1 MKTRLQKVIFMLSKY
16 FIYGLL
22 VQSFFLNFLLANDGT
37 AQRYKSIK
45 EVFVDMDV
53 EQSSV
58 PDLLKAIERR
68 SQFKFSYDTKDIDD
82 KVIVNIPK
90 GRYSVAAVLG
100 LVVNAAPLGFKQVN
114 NDINITRINRKS
126 TAPKIA
132 IIVEKQISGRVTDE
146 TGEPLPGVTVLV
158 KNTNKGTSTDSEG
171 YYKLT
176 VQDEVVTLVFSF
188 IGYVSEEIVVGN
200 QSIIDVMMVQDIQK
214 LTEVVVIGYGT
225 QQARNITSAISTV
238 KSKDLREVPVPGLDQ
253 ALQGRAA
260 GVQVTKNT
268 GSPGGGVS
276 IRIRGTSSLLSGQEP
291 LYIVDGIPINNTP
304 TGSADPFAQ
313 SSGDGRGQAGNE
325 FINALSGISTDD
337 IESIEI
343 LKDAASASIYGARAA
358 NGVVIITTKRG
369 VAGKPRVSLNA
380 YSGVGYLPNNN
391 RYNLLEAEQFAA
403 LTNEGRIRNGLAP
416 IYTENPTTSTDWQD
430 EIFRTAPM
438 HNLNL
443 SVRGGGEKS
452 LYAISAGY
460 FSQEGIML
468 NSSFERFTIK
478 ANMDFNLGE
487 KVKVGTNLLLSRS
500 LSDRLRNNGNAS
512 GGDAF
517 NNNNIYGPSLLAS
530 ALRANPTLPVF
541 TDGGAFQQDTLNQV
555 NNPVALAE
563 AQELLTS
570 TNRLIGSVFLE
581 WQVTEGLLF
590 RTNWGV
596 DIRDEFGENATLP
609 TPGVAR
615 GGSLLNSSF
624 NENLWLTEN
633 YLSYDI
639 PLGEE
644 HKLNTLVGFSLQS
657 SESRGFVVQVAEIDK
672 NQLRSIN
679 SGVFQRL
686 APQGFQ
692 DFGIISYFGRAI
704 YSFRDKYLL
713 SGTVRRDGSSRFGP
727 ERRYGTFPSVSA
739 GWILSEEPFMQG
751 MSALSNL
758 KLRASY
764 GITGNDQLGDTWE
777 WRGTGGPPPDVTGN
791 YLGEPLLRPN
801 SIDNRDFTWETTR
814 QFDVGIDLSLFS
826 NRIDLAA
833 DYYIKT
839 TDDLLFRL
847 ELPQTTGF
855 ETRIGNLGSVEN
867 RGLELTLNSTNINTG
882 DFNWTTNFNISF
894 NRNKVLELA
903 NDGEDFTT
911 GDFGRLSLARE
922 GEEISFQAIIID
934 GINPE
939 TGDWLPRNIVDED
952 ENDPRIDENDLVIVG
967 SPLPDHFGGLTNT
980 FTYKNFDLSV
990 FLQWSYGN
998 DIVNNTRSFVENV
1011 SVSNSLGLTTN
1022 NMRQEAYFNR
1032 WRGPG
1037 DTNAT
1042 FRGIDFNNEFQAVRQ
1057 QPIDQFIEDGSY
1069 LRLKTLSL
1077 GYRLP
1082 QQLLE
1087 RWKIESARFY
1097 LTANNLV
1104 TITNYSGY
1112 DPEVNHNN
1120 VGANVAIGYDNGT
1133 YPQATNIILGVNLN
1147 F

>member
-1 MKTRLQKVIFMLSKY
+1 MKTKLQKVIFMLSKC
-16 FIYGLL
+16 FIYGLI
-22 VQSFFLNFLLANDGT
+22 VQSFFLNFLMANDGN
-37 AQRYKSIK
+37 AQRYKSIR
-45 EVFVDMDV
+45 EVYVV
-53 EQSSV
+53 LESERSSV
-58 PDLLKAIERR
+58 PDLLKAIEKG
-68 SQFKFSYDTKDIDD
+68 SQFKFSYDAKDIDD
-82 KVIVNIPK
+82 RVIINVPRGKN
-90 GRYSVAAVLG
+90 SVATILSR
-100 LVVNAAPLGFKQVN
+100 VVSSTTLGFKQVN
-114 NDINITRINRKS
+114 NDINVKKVHKKTGAAKIE
-126 TAPKIA
+126 IA
-132 IIVEKQISGRVTDE
+132 IDKQVSGRVTDKD
-146 TGEPLPGVTVLV
+146 GGPLPGVTVLM
-158 KNTNKGTSTDSEG
+158 KGTNKGTSTDTEG

-176 VQDEVVTLVFSF
+176 VPDNVTTLVFSF
-188 IGYVSEEIVVGN
+188 IGYISEEVTIGN
-200 QSIIDVMMVQDIQK
+200 RSSIDVVMLPDVQK

-225 QQARNITSAISTV
+225 QQARNVTSAISSV

-313 SSGDGRGQAGNE
+313 SAGDGRGQAGNE

-369 VAGKPRVSLNA
+369 VAGKPQVSVNA
-380 YSGVGYLPNNN
+380 YSGVGYLPGNN
-391 RYNLLEAEQFAA
+391 RYKLLEAEQFAA
-403 LTNEGRIRNGLAP
+403 LTNEGRIRNGLPP
-416 IYTENPTTSTDWQD
+416 IYTENPPTSTNWQD
-430 EIFRTAPM
+430 EIFRTAPI

-443 SVRGGGEKS
+443 SVRGGGEKT
-452 LYAISAGY
+452 LYSVSAGY
-460 FSQEGIML
+460 FNQEGIML
-468 NSSFERFTIK
+468 NSSFERFTLK
-478 ANMDFNLGE
+478 TNMDFNLGE
-487 KVKVGTNLLLSRS
+487 KVKLGTNLLLSRS

-517 NNNNIYGPSLLAS
+517 NNNNIYGPSLLSS

-541 TDGGAFQQDTLNQV
+541 TEGGAFQQDTLNGV
-555 NNPVALAE
+555 NNPVALAG
-563 AQELLTS
+563 AQELLTR
-570 TNRLIGSVFLE
+570 TNRLIASVFLE
-581 WQVTEGLLF
+581 WQIMEGLLF

-615 GGSLLNSSF
+615 GGSLMNSSF

-639 PLGEE
+639 PLGGE
-644 HKLNTLVGFSLQS
+644 HKLNTLVGLSLQS
-657 SESRGFVVQVAEIDK
+657 SESRGFVVQVNEIDK

-692 DFGIISYFGRAI
+692 DFGIISYFARAI

-739 GWILSEEPFMQG
+739 GWIISEEPFMQS
-751 MSALSNL
+751 MNILSNL

-791 YLGEPLLRPN
+791 YLGETLLQPN
-801 SIDNRDFTWETTR
+801 SIDNRDFTWETTE
-814 QFDVGIDLSLFS
+814 QFDIGLDLSLFS
-826 NRIDLAA
+826 NRINLAA

-847 ELPQTTGF
+847 ELPHTTGF
-855 ETRIGNLGSVEN
+855 ETRIGNLGSIEN
-867 RGLELTLNSTNINTG
+867 RGLELSVNSTNINT
-882 DFNWTTNFNISF
+882 DEFSWTTNFNISF

-903 NDGEDFTT
+903 NGGNDFTT

-939 TGDWLPRNIVDED
+939 TGDWLPRNIMDED

-967 SPLPDHFGGLTNT
+967 SPLPDHFGGLSNT

-998 DIVNNTRSFVENV
+998 DIVNNTRSFVESV
-1011 SVSNSLGLTTN
+1011 SVSTAVGLTTS

-1032 WRGPG
+1032 WKGPG
-1037 DTNAT
+1037 DTGAT
-1042 FRGIDFNNEFQAVRQ
+1042 FRGIDFNNQYRAVRN
-1057 QPIDQFIEDGSY
+1057 QPIDRFIEDGSY
-1069 LRLKTLSL
+1069 LRVKNLTL

-1082 QQLLE
+1082 KHLLD
-1087 RWKIESARFY
+1087 RWNIQSARVY
-1097 LTANNLV
+1097 ATANNLL
-1104 TITNYSGY
+1104 TITDYSGY

-1120 VGANVAIGYDNGT
+1120 VGANVAVGYDNGT
-1133 YPQATNIILGVNLN
+1133 YPQATNIIFGVNLN